1 MNKRIT
7 EGEQED
13 VERPCHEYGPL
24 DDTKLERWLSQRL
37 DDKRRVAVVISELDC
52 FVADMVDDCPRELIL
67 ADPDANAA
75 KVFKKLAR
83 KGLVEGFE
91 SLGPIAEG
99 DVIDPACG
107 TGGLTALALADLLRS
122 REDRLG
128 RGAGRGKAASE
139 RTAHRVWTD
148 AGGRCMFRGCAKD
161 LTSIP
166 FHTAAARVGYLAH
179 IVASNPSGPRGCRDR
194 SHQLADDPENIMLM
208 CDEHHRL
215 IDVFAR
221 DKHDEAMLREMR
233 TEHASLVKRNLD
245 ALQYK
250 RCTAI
255 AVLGNVAQVPT
266 HFSEGEYVEALLAVK
281 RSMAPGVVEFVRRK
295 AHRDDRTEPDFWV
308 NYLREHEGAIRVMV
322 EQFKHDKPFD
332 TDEVG
337 VFALHHVS
345 TLVLAGR
352 ITGEAMTIHLFH
364 RDRHRATWA
373 WDSAREPRPRGFF
386 RSTNPPEPGRDEV
399 LISLELTS
407 AIDQNAIP
415 PNIRERIDA
424 GTLPWIRISAGQ
436 PSSECIGHPDD
447 VTQFAAVARPVIAHV
462 QDGMRVK
469 KVHLMCVA
477 PPTALFKFGQMM
489 QAGHHPP
496 YVVYDRP
503 NGEVPFRPAL
513 TITGNAVSAANG
525 DNSHTIPLR

>member
-1 MNKRIT
+1 MKRRVA
-7 EGEQED
+7 EGEQKD
-13 VERPCHEYGPL
+13 VERPRQEDGRL
-24 DDTKLERWLSQRL
+24 DDANLERWLSQRL
-37 DDKRRVAVVISELDC
+37 DDKRRVALVISELDC
-52 FVADMVDDCPRELIL
+52 FVADFLDDRPGELIL
-67 ADPDANAA
+67 ADPDANAG

-83 KGLVEGFE
+83 KGLVERFE
-91 SLGPIAEG
+91 PPGPIAEG
-99 DVIDPACG
+99 EIIDPACG
-107 TGGLTALALADLLRS
+107 TGGLTPDALTRLLAIRDEL
-122 REDRLG
+122 LG
-128 RGAGRGKAASE
+128 RAKGRGQAIKAP
-139 RTAHRVWTD
+139 TAHRVWTD

-179 IVASNPSGPRGCRDR
+179 IVASNPSGPRGCRKR
-194 SHQLADDPENIMLM
+194 SHGLANDPGNIMLM

-221 DKHDEAMLREMR
+221 DTYDEAMLREMR
-233 TEHASLVKRNLD
+233 AEHANLVKRNLD
-245 ALQYK
+245 ALQYE

-255 AVLGNVAQVPT
+255 TLLGSVAQVPT

-281 RSMAPGVVEFVRRK
+281 RAMAPGVVEFIRRK
-295 AHRDDRTEPDFWV
+295 ALRDDRTEPDYWV
-308 NYLREHEGAIRVMV
+308 SYLREHENAIRGMV
-322 EQFKHDKPFD
+322 EQFKHDKPFA
-332 TDEVG
+332 TEEVG

-373 WDSAREPRPRGFF
+373 WDPAREPRPRGFF

-415 PNIRERIDA
+415 PDIRERIDA

-447 VTQFAAVARPVIAHV
+447 VTQFAAVARPVVAHV

-503 NGEVPFRPAL
+503 NGEVPFRPAF
-513 TITGNAVSAANG
+513 TITGKAVSATNG
-525 DNSHTIPLR
+525 DNNYSIPLR